1 MKARL
6 ALLAGACLVGAL
18 LGGCAGAPRH
28 QTVTERLPPAGAAAG

>member
-18 LGGCAGAPRH
+18 LGGCAGAPR
-28 QTVTERLPPAGAAAG
+28 